1 MSSNNFNK
9 FEYLTGGDLDL
20 KPSTVEQ
27 ARFEYS
33 RLNKFLY
40 KGIKE
45 EEKEEGPMKILKII
59 EDKNKK

>member
-1 MSSNNFNK
+1 MSSNNFDK

-45 EEKEEGPMKILKII
+45 EEKEEGPMKILKIL

>member
-1 MSSNNFNK
+1 MSSNNFDK